1 MLYRAKSKGI
11 NEIRGSGVS
20 SIPAPDRRAFCSNR
34 AISSLTAPF
43 MSHTKQRVVVLGASH
58 KPERYANQAIRLL
71 LEHGH
76 DVVPVHPL
84 LDVAEGLP
92 VVHRLGEIDG
102 AVDTLTL
109 YVGPERSAL
118 VADDIVRLRP
128 GRVIFNPGT
137 ESAELQ
143 ARLDDAG
150 IPHEQACTLVLL
162 RTGQF

>member
-1 MLYRAKSKGI
+1 
-11 NEIRGSGVS
+11 
-20 SIPAPDRRAFCSNR
+20 
-34 AISSLTAPF
+34 
-43 MSHTKQRVVVLGASH
+43 MSTGKQRVVVLGASH

-76 DVVPVHPL
+76 AVIPVHPR
-84 LDVAEGLP
+84 LDTAEGLP
-92 VVHRLGEIDG
+92 VVHSLPEVDG

-118 VADDIVRLRP
+118 VADDIVALRP

-137 ESAELQ
+137 ESAELE
-143 ARLDDAG
+143 ARLDTAG
-150 IPHEQACTLVLL
+150 IRHEQACTLVLL